1 MNRIKELRKA
11 KGWRQI
17 DLAKLLNASQQ
28 AVGHYE
34 IGDRDIDSET
44 VCRLCD
50 IFGCTADYLLC
61 RSQLATPQLSEEEE
75 ALLQAFRRADEDRRE
90 IVRTALAPFREEPA
104 EESAI

>member
-1 MNRIKELRKA
+1 MNRIRTLREDRN
-11 KGWRQI
+11 WRQA
-17 DLAKLLNASQQ
+17 DLAKRLNTAPQT
-28 AVGHYE
+28 VGHYE
-34 IGDRDIDSET
+34 NENRRLDSET

-61 RSQLATPQLSEEEE
+61 RSQLATPELSEEEE